1 LRDIKWK
8 EGIVLF
14 PDVKFFDTTLRDGEQ
29 TPGVSLEPEEKV
41 WIAKNLDSLGVDVI
55 EAGSAITSKGERD
68 GIKAVVREGL
78 KAEICSFARCLK
90 TDVDY
95 AIECDV
101 DSIHL
106 VVSVSDLHIKEK
118 LKKDRETVK
127 QMAIDMVEYA
137 KDHGLIVELSGEDAS
152 RADLDFLASLYKAGI
167 DAGADR
173 LCFCDTVGVLRP
185 EMAYDIFSRLST
197 ELKAP
202 ISIHCHNDFGLAT
215 SNTVAALRGGAA
227 QAHVTIN
234 GVGERAGNTA
244 LEEVVIVLK
253 SLYGINTRIVTE
265 NLYPTSKLVSRL
277 MGIPVAPNKAL
288 VGDNAFMHESGIHTH
303 GLMANTMTYEPITPE
318 TIGRKRQIVLG
329 KHAGRT
335 SVAMALRE
343 IGLNATDAQMDEIT
357 RQVKELGDK
366 GKKVT
371 DADLMSI
378 ADSVLGIKAEARI
391 KLIDC
396 TVLSG
401 NHATP
406 TSSVKITI
414 DGEEIVESGV
424 GLGPVD
430 AALNALRKSVSGVAD
445 IKLDEYRVEAI
456 TGGADAIVE
465 VWIKMSRDNRVI
477 SARGA
482 GPDIIMASV
491 QAFVE
496 GMNRLIQEKNGI
508 SPKK

>member
-1 LRDIKWK
+1 MNQRWK

-14 PDVKFFDTTLRDGEQ
+14 EDVRFFDTTLRDGEQ

-41 WIAKNLDSLGVDVI
+41 WIAKNLDALGVDVI

-78 KAEICSFARCLK
+78 KAEICSFARSLK
-90 TDVDY
+90 TDIDY
-95 AIECDV
+95 ALECDV
-101 DSIHL
+101 DSVHL

-118 LKKDRETVK
+118 LKKDREYVK
-127 QMAIDMVEYA
+127 RMAVDMVEYA

-152 RADLDFLASLYKAGI
+152 RADLEYLTSLYKAGVE
-167 DAGADR
+167 AGADR

-185 EMAYDIFSRLST
+185 ETTFDIFSKLTS
-197 ELKAP
+197 EIDVP

-215 SNTVAALRGGAA
+215 SNTVAALRGGAR
-227 QAHVTIN
+227 QAHVTVN
-234 GVGERAGNTA
+234 GVGERAGNTS
-244 LEEVVIVLK
+244 LEEVAIVLK
-253 SLYGINTRIVTE
+253 SLYNVSTRISLE
-265 NLYPTSKLVSRL
+265 NIYPTSKLVSRL
-277 MGIPVAPNKAL
+277 MGVPVSPNKAL
-288 VGDNAFMHESGIHTH
+288 VGENAFMHESGIHTH
-303 GLMANTMTYEPITPE
+303 GLMANTATYEPITPE
-318 TIGRKRQIVLG
+318 MIGRKRQIVLG

-335 SVAMALRE
+335 SVVMALRE
-343 IGLNATDAQMDEIT
+343 IGLVATDAQLDEIT
-357 RQVKELGDK
+357 ARVKSLGDK
-366 GKKVT
+366 GKRVT

-378 ADSVLGIKAEARI
+378 ADSVLGIKTEARI

-401 NHATP
+401 NRATP
-406 TSSVKITI
+406 TASVKITL
-414 DGEEIVESGV
+414 DGDEVVESGV

-430 AALNALRKSVSGVAD
+430 AALNALKRSISGVAD

-456 TGGADAIVE
+456 TGGTDAIVE
-465 VWIKMSRDNRVI
+465 VWVKMSRDNRVI

-491 QAFVE
+491 QAFIE
-496 GMNRLIQEKNGI
+496 GMNRLTQETNGVKI
-508 SPKK
+508 R